1 MKKIIL
7 FFLTILFS
15 ISLLIS
21 AENQQL
27 DLNQASLDEI
37 KSLPITEKQAEDIY
51 SYRTYIKFFE
61 SVYDLRDIKSID
73 QITFNRIKSLAKISP
88 YTDYDEVAQRKDQ
101 INYLL
106 RRLASNEGSQEGIS
120 DLWGDLLISPINI
133 NTATFHA
140 LLNMPIVTPSDV
152 KAILQQRKLG
162 EFSDYSSMRKSLGLT
177 HYGATN
183 LQHYVIY
190 YTPEGRNRWFFNYRF
205 KLNDSPYS
213 EELEEVLRESF
224 VPDSTNEKFS
234 MWGKYHLDNAAP
246 ETSHKFRV
254 RMEDWINLEFG
265 SIFFLKKGENRDL
278 NFLELTN
285 ECSETIKDNSNA
297 SFTADITPIKT
308 KVILGNYRATFGQGL
323 VMENTDYFDR
333 RRTGFG
339 YGKRVLGIFPDL
351 SPTEEFALKGGAVEF
366 NNNFLNASVF
376 YSNDKKDAV
385 VWDSNNDGII
395 DDDDDL
401 FYYIISKPRFSNE
414 ELESAEEY
422 FNQYR
427 PGLSDPKPEIL
438 MSPRRDALKE
448 ILRGGHIEL
457 SPVIGTHLGITAY
470 ETEYDRYFKG
480 PFADYNSIGNYFL
493 ADPVKY
499 TKKIKM
505 TDSEI
510 SSLYSTKTENYERDY
525 RRVYGFDWQ
534 TTLKNLSFQG
544 EYAELEVNGKPTKL
558 GDDPKAI
565 VASGYLGFENLNFL
579 MLYRNYD
586 LAFDNPYA
594 RPFAEHERF
603 DGTILEQQY
612 YLKNPLVS
620 EVYYNSPWSQPE
632 EGIYIESRYKFHRQ
646 LTLTKVYLDI
656 WKRKSDGRRSIR
668 FQGELD
674 YRPIYQVSIRL
685 KEKLQ
690 TNRSEDTSARS
701 VSKTSETTLKFIS
714 YLTNRDKLE
723 LEYRFN
729 KVWMAPYTSLTNSAE
744 PGEAIVPTADVLNH
758 GDYIAA
764 NYTHNFT
771 DYFQIEGSF
780 LFWNGHGISHWD
792 WEDMEIDFMG
802 SEGMKY
808 WFTIYDRISNHLAV
822 SFKYKIKHYKDEEL
836 YLRKYND
843 PEAVEGQ
850 NYVSQTKHKES
861 SIRLQID
868 WNF

>member
-1 MKKIIL
+1 MKKIIFL
-7 FFLTILFS
+7 FLV
-15 ISLLIS
+15 LIIFTFVQIFAQNEQS
-21 AENQQL
+21 
-27 DLNQASLDEI
+27 DLNQASFDEI

-51 SYRTYIKFFE
+51 LYRTYIKYFD
-61 SVYDLRDIKSID
+61 SVYDLRKIKSIN
-73 QITFNRIKSLAKISP
+73 QITFNKIKPLVKILP
-88 YTDYDEVAQRKDQ
+88 FTDYDEVAQRRDQ

-120 DLWGDLLISPINI
+120 DLWEDLLISPINI
-133 NTATFHA
+133 NTATFHE
-140 LLNMPIVTPSDV
+140 LMNMPIVTPNDV
-152 KAILQQRKLG
+152 KSILLQRKVG
-162 EFSDYSSMRKSLGLT
+162 DFSDYRSMRMSPGLT

-183 LQHYVIY
+183 LKNYVIY
-190 YTPEGRNRWFFNYRF
+190 YTPEKKGRWHFNYRLKF
-205 KLNDSPYS
+205 NNSPYS
-213 EELEEVLRESF
+213 EELTEVLRESF
-224 VPDSTNEKFS
+224 VPDSTNEKSS
-234 MWGKYHLDNAAP
+234 MWGRYHLDNAQP
-246 ETSHKFRV
+246 EISHKFRA

-265 SIFFLKKGENRDL
+265 SIFFIKKGDNRNL
-278 NFLELTN
+278 NFLEFHNDFASTL
-285 ECSETIKDNSNA
+285 KDNSKSTCAINLK
-297 SFTADITPIKT
+297 SMKT
-308 KVILGNYRATFGQGL
+308 KIILGNFRATYGQGL

-339 YGKRVLGIFPDL
+339 YTKRVLGVFPDL
-351 SPTEEFALKGGAVEF
+351 SPTEEFALKGGAIEF
-366 NNNFLNASVF
+366 DNNFLNASIF
-376 YSNDKKDAV
+376 YSDDKKDAI
-385 VWDSNNDGII
+385 VWDSNNNNII
-395 DDDDDL
+395 DKDDDL
-401 FYYIISKPRFSNE
+401 FYYVISKPRFTND

-427 PGLSDPKPEIL
+427 PYLTHPMGEIS
-438 MSPRRDALKE
+438 MAPRRDVMRE
-448 ILRGGHIEL
+448 ILRGAHIEV
-457 SPVIGTHLGITAY
+457 SPIIGTHLGITAY
-470 ETEYDRYFKG
+470 EMEYDKHFNID
-480 PFADYNSIGNYFL
+480 PPNSIDEYL
-493 ADPVKY
+493 IEDDY
-499 TKKIKM
+499 YYKKIKM

-510 SSLYSTKTENYERDY
+510 SSLYSTKTDNYERNY

-534 TTLKNLSFQG
+534 TTFNNLSLQG
-544 EYAELEVNGKPTKL
+544 EYAELEVNGKPEKL

-565 VASGYLGFENLNFL
+565 VASAYLGFENLNFL

-603 DGTILEQQY
+603 DGTILEKQY

-632 EGIYIESRYKFHRQ
+632 EGIYIESRFKFHRQ
-646 LTLTKVYLDI
+646 LTLTKAYLDI
-656 WKRKSDGRRSIR
+656 WKRKSDGRRSVR

-685 KEKLQ
+685 KQKLQ

-701 VSKTSETTLKFIS
+701 VSKTSETTLRLIT

-744 PGEAIVPTADVLNH
+744 PGSDNLIPTANVLNH
-758 GDYIAA
+758 GDFIAA

-771 DYFQIEGSF
+771 DYFRIEGSF

-808 WFTIYDRISNHLAV
+808 WLTIYDRISSHLAI
-822 SFKYKIKHYKDEEL
+822 SFKYKVKHYKDEEL
-836 YLRKYND
+836 YLRKYNE
-843 PEAVEGQ
+843 PVEGQ
-850 NYVSQTKHKES
+850 NYVPQTKHKES
-861 SIRLQID
+861 SIRFQLD